1 MGGGVSAN
9 ADYGLHKAVMEFN
22 YDKVMEELG
31 RGGVDVNATW
41 VRLIWCIRSA
51 ACSCFNTSKG

>member
-1 MGGGVSAN
+1 MGGGVSAH

-31 RGGVDVNATW
+31 RGAVDVNATW
-41 VRLIWCIRSA
+41 VRLI
-51 ACSCFNTSKG
+51 